1 MLYIVLNFV
10 ILYINRFFQI
20 NKTIIELKF
29 LNRLVQSVT
38 ALKTVEL
45 LKVTCYDN
53 SYSLDVLEAID

>member
-20 NKTIIELKF
+20 NKTIIDLKF

-45 LKVTCYDN
+45 LKVTYYDN

>member
-20 NKTIIELKF
+20 NKTIIDLKF

-45 LKVTCYDN
+45 LKVICYDN
-53 SYSLDVLEAID
+53 SCSLDVLEAID